1 MEMKLK
7 MTWKE
12 KCSIHILAFIQSTMT
27 VYGCTEDEAYAILHK
42 WLCSPGLFKLADEI
56 LKKDD

>member
-1 MEMKLK
+1 MEKEV
-7 MTWKE
+7 TWKDRCDMQM
-12 KCSIHILAFIQSTMT
+12 KALVKASMT
-27 VYGCTEDEAYAILHK
+27 IYGCTEDEAYAILHK